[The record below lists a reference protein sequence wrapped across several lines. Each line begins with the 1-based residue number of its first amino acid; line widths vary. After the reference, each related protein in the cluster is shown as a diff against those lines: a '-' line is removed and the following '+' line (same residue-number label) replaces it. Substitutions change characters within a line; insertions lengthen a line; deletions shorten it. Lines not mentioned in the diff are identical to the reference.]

1 MLICGCTTFVFCTD
15 MFGVSDHDL
24 MFVIGANKAV
34 EADGDDDSDENVR
47 FIQSTVRVAES
58 AADCDSQLLTASC
71 TGRQCNIN
79 NLYIQPSLKT
89 CTTNSYCHC
98 VNTKKLAVFCG
109 SGLFH

>member
-1 MLICGCTTFVFCTD
+1 MLIYACTAFVFYTD

-58 AADCDSQLLTASC
+58 ADCCCWL
-71 TGRQCNIN
+71 
-79 NLYIQPSLKT
+79 
-89 CTTNSYCHC
+89 
-98 VNTKKLAVFCG
+98 
-109 SGLFH
+109 